1 MRVLAATRNLSNLQ
15 KIAYTTCALQPGLNS
30 TSEIDVTTQARQCPL
45 KAVEDDERP
54 MEWSDTEFILGLALN
69 APNITHIDADCS
81 SYHLLGDTKSFDLLF
96 PEGKCS
102 KVRKGKK
109 IYGED
114 WVKGQIFDQLNLQLT
129 SLTYEP
135 IVDTLIPRERSLLG
149 KTLLQCCSSISDVEA
164 VISYASI
171 RDSDVISCLQ
181 ACRQLN
187 SLCSFRVRIL
197 EVEPTLLTVDWC
209 LDDNDPSTRTEVL
222 EYASVF
228 KTFVL
233 QHIKTLE
240 ICVVDSIVSTSEYQ
254 LNILAEGLKEFS
266 AAGKNARMCLRT
278 YACKPPAV
286 QGRVNADLN
295 GDLLKALRIVMETE

>member
-1 MRVLAATRNLSNLQ
+1 MRVLAATRNLGNLQ
-15 KIAYTTCALQPGLNS
+15 KIACTTCAMQPGLNS
-30 TSEIDVTTQARQCPL
+30 TYEIDVTTQARQCPL

-129 SLTYEP
+129 SLT
-135 IVDTLIPRERSLLG
+135 
-149 KTLLQCCSSISDVEA
+149 
-164 VISYASI
+164 
-171 RDSDVISCLQ
+171 
-181 ACRQLN
+181 
-187 SLCSFRVRIL
+187 FRVRVL
-197 EVEPTLLTVDWC
+197 EVEPTLLTIDWC

-228 KTFVL
+228 KAFVL